1 MPEARTIPQNLEDN
15 QLYRYYRD
23 QWLLAG
29 IDNFTQPPTQN
40 QDMCTLLTNVLPP
53 ATNTFLRRFGYGP
66 FTPKL
71 DIGSGDGS

>member
-1 MPEARTIPQNLEDN
+1 MAEAKTIPQQVEDN

-40 QDMCTLLTNVLPP
+40 QDMCDKLVNVLPP
-53 ATNTFLRRFGYGP
+53 ATNTFLRRFGYSP
-66 FTPKL
+66 FLPKL
-71 DIGSGDGS
+71 DTGVSDHV